1 MSEVP
6 ETWRPRWAKPGI
18 TGSFGVSGHLLLTG
32 AFEIGEADYWYYT
45 PFFWRAEENGE
56 VIFREGHG
64 GHDTGRGYLAS
75 VLRMLSKPVFFAA
88 KLGLRLTSYEG
99 TGVTH
104 APTGRPA
111 TQVAVRGSLAG
122 LAAAGTMA
130 IDDETAIVLAVLVPG
145 VPGPDPLIRIETT
158 RFAVHDTMNAAL
170 FGAESLETPG
180 YYSGYY
186 YGPPEG
192 PDPA

>member
-6 ETWRPRWAKPGI
+6 GTWRPPWAVPGR
-18 TGSFGVSGHLLLTG
+18 TGSFGVSGHLVMAGTFG
-32 AFEIGEADYWYYT
+32 IGEADYWYYT
-45 PFFWRAEENGE
+45 PFFWLAEENGE

-64 GHDTGRGYLAS
+64 RHDAGRGHPSSA
-75 VLRMLSKPVFFAA
+75 LRMLPKPVFFAG
-88 KLGLRLTSYEG
+88 KLGLRLASYEG
-99 TGVTH
+99 TAATH
-104 APTGRPA
+104 RPTGRPA
-111 TQVAVRGSLAG
+111 TQVAVHGSPAG
-122 LAAAGTMA
+122 LAAAGTMV
-130 IDDETAIVLAVLVPG
+130 IDDETAIVLAVLVTG
-145 VPGPDPLIRIETT
+145 GPGPDPVISVETT

-192 PDPA
+192 P